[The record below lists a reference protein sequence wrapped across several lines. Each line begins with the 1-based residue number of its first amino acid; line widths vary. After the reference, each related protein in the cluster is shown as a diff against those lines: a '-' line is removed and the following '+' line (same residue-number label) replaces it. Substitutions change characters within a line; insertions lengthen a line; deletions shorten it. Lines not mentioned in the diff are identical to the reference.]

1 MSARIRSLL
10 NSTTPIDELSRDDVS
25 VGDVVTVQAL
35 DGAATYA
42 WALVYVPEGSSAT
55 FSGSLTAVSP
65 GSFTADVEGPYLVRL
80 TVDAGRSTETTQ
92 YVRLRSLTSRLGLSL
107 VAAGER
113 RDEGGTIPV
122 DADPTGWA
130 NEQNANLLLLERAAS
145 GIAVMVAGETLLA
158 GDVVGLDQTAGGARV
173 IASSATASV
182 VLGRNFAAGVAVAAA
197 DSGDPV
203 EVILRP
209 GTVAAVNFDSA
220 PSASD
225 QGAPVY
231 VHTVPGEVTLTAPV
245 ASGTEVVRV
254 GLLLSANDSTV
265 LFFPQYVS
273 SNP

>member
-10 NSTTPIDELSRDDVS
+10 NSATPIDELSRDDVA

-35 DGAATYA
+35 DGATTYA
-42 WALVYVPEGSSAT
+42 WALAYVPEGSSAT

-80 TVDAGRSTETTQ
+80 TVDAGRSTETAQ
-92 YVRLRSLTSRLGLSL
+92 YVRLRVLTSRLGLSL

-113 RDEGGTIPV
+113 RDDGGTIPV
-122 DADPTGWA
+122 DADPEGWA
-130 NEQNANLLLLERAAS
+130 NEQNANLLMLERAAS
-145 GIAVMVAGETLLA
+145 GITIMTAGEALLA
-158 GDVVGLDQTAGGARV
+158 GDVVGIDQTSGGARV
-173 IASSATASV
+173 IAASATTSV
-182 VLGRNFAAGVAVAAA
+182 VLGRNFAAGVAVSAA

-254 GLLLSANDSTV
+254 GLLLNSDDLTV